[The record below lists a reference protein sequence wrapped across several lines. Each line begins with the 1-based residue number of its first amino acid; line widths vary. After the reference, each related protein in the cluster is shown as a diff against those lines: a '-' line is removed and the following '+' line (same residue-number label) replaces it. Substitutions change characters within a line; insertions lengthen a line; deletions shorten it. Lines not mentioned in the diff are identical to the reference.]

1 MKNLIGNSWRSSSS
15 NEVIEVQNPYS
26 HVVLD
31 TVPNSNFDD
40 INEAVQISDES
51 RKDWYGISINERCE
65 IILKFKD
72 LVKEERYDLVKLIKT
87 TIPFK

>member
-31 TVPNSNFDD
+31 TVPNSNLDD

-51 RKDWYGISINERCE
+51 KKVGMV
-65 IILKFKD
+65 FQ
-72 LVKEERYDLVKLIKT
+72 
-87 TIPFK
+87 